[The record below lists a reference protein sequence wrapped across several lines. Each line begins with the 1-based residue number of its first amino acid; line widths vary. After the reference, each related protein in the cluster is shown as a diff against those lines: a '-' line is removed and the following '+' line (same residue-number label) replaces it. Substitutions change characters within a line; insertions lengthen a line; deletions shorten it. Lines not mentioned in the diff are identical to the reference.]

1 MATAQTACYQR
12 DAHRGERLKDW
23 IARQPDDEAELNK
36 IRMAIAMGAGI
47 SVTDFLN
54 RLLGHEPD
62 ASLVETVT
70 MKLEQAKAD
79 GEPVD
84 IEVYVKQLTSWQ
96 QELA

>member
-1 MATAQTACYQR
+1 M
-12 DAHRGERLKDW
+12 KDW
-23 IARQPDDEAELNK
+23 IARQPDDETELNK

-47 SVTDFLN
+47 SVTEFLN

-84 IEVYVKQLTSWQ
+84 LEAYVKQLTSWQ

>member
-1 MATAQTACYQR
+1 
-12 DAHRGERLKDW
+12 LKDW
-23 IARQPDDEAELNK
+23 IARQPDDETELNK

-47 SVTDFLN
+47 SVTEFLN

-84 IEVYVKQLTSWQ
+84 IEAYVKQLTDWQ
-96 QELA
+96 SNLS